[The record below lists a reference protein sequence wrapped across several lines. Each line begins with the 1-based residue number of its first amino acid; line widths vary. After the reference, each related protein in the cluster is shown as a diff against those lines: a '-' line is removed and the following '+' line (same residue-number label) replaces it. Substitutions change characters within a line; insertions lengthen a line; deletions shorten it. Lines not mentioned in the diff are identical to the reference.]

1 MGHASLLHAS
11 TGRFQALTTGR
22 HIRTPTTRVVR
33 PAGQRKGRAV
43 SSATYRTLLRT
54 PGAAAF
60 FLTATTARV
69 GIAMTSLGIVWLV
82 HGRTGSYAVGGLV
95 TGGFAV
101 AEALVGP
108 QLARLIDH
116 FGQTRVLPAILL
128 AHAAAVV
135 SLLTLVENG
144 SPPWL
149 MTAAGALVGATI
161 PQLGALSSARWS
173 ALLHGE
179 RAAALPTAFA
189 LESLGNGLCYLAGPA
204 LVTTVGANSGP
215 AQGMALATTLVVGGG
230 LAFAAQRRTAPVP
243 VPTGAAGR
251 ERAGRSLLRSGFAA
265 QVGVNLTLGLYFGAM
280 QVSVTAF
287 AVEHG
292 AADAAAPLYMVSNCA
307 GLLAGWLYGLRRWH
321 AAPQVQLALVAAGL
335 TLACLPLLVADTFP
349 GLGLALA
356 VTGLAVPPILVLS
369 SVLAAASV
377 HRAALT
383 QAFTWLNSASAAG
396 SATAAALSGRAVDA
410 YGAHGGFAI
419 AAASA
424 SALAILTAPH
434 ARATWSRRTDSEPPA
449 HN

>member
-1 MGHASLLHAS
+1 M
-11 TGRFQALTTGR
+11 
-22 HIRTPTTRVVR
+22 
-33 PAGQRKGRAV
+33 

-243 VPTGAAGR
+243 AGAAGR
-251 ERAGRSLLRSGFAA
+251 GRAGRSLLRSGFAA

-307 GLLAGWLYGLRRWH
+307 GLLAGWLYGLRRWR
-321 AAPQVQLALVAAGL
+321 AAPQVQLALVAAGF

-396 SATAAALSGRAVDA
+396 SAAAAALSGRAVDA

-419 AAASA
+419 AAAAA
-424 SALAILTAPH
+424 SALAVLTAPH
-434 ARATWSRRTDSEPPA
+434 ARAAWSRRTGSEPPA
-449 HN
+449 HS